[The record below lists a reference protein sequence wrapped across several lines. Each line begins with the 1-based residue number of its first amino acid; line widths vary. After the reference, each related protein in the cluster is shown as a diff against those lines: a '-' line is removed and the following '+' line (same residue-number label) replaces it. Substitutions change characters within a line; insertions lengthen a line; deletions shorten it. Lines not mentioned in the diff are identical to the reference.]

1 MQNNI
6 QNNIQNN
13 NENIIETVVK
23 IIAIDTNNFAEVQ
36 AQNGCGKCHTKGGCG
51 GNNLSRIFCSNAKNT
66 MKIANTLNAKIGDF
80 VIIGF
85 DKNTLQNSA
94 NLLYGLPLLAL
105 IFGAL
110 FGNIFGEVFAILFGF
125 LAMFIT
131 FILLKISKKN
141 NQNLVENVQS
151 NQKPFM
157 IKIST

>member
-1 MQNNI
+1 
-6 QNNIQNN
+6 
-13 NENIIETVVK
+13 
-23 IIAIDTNNFAEVQ
+23 
-36 AQNGCGKCHTKGGCG
+36 
-51 GNNLSRIFCSNAKNT
+51 

-131 FILLKISKKN
+131 FILLKISKEN